1 MIEIKRAYETASKKD
16 GYRIL
21 VDRLWPRG
29 VSKEQASIDLWM
41 KEIAPSVALR
51 KWFNHDPKRWK
62 DFQKKY
68 QQELKKNHKTVKEML
83 NLERQKKVVTL
94 VYAAKS
100 EEINH
105 AAVLRNYLIKKSR

>member
-41 KEIAPSVALR
+41 KEVAPSVDLR
-51 KWFNHDPKRWK
+51 KWFNHDPKHWK
-62 DFQKKY
+62 EFQKEYTK
-68 QQELKKNHKTVKEML
+68 ELKGQTEHVQKILSLEKE
-83 NLERQKKVVTL
+83 KKQITLIYGAKDPVV
-94 VYAAKS
+94 
-100 EEINH
+100 NH
-105 AAVLRNYLIKKSR
+105 AVVLRNFLLKAK

>member
-1 MIEIKRAYETASKKD
+1 MIQIKRAYETPSKKD

-29 VSKEQASIDLWM
+29 LTKEKAAIDLWM

-51 KWFNHDPKRWK
+51 KWFNHDPAHWK
-62 DFQKKY
+62 EFQKKY
-68 QQELKKNHKTVKEML
+68 TKELRENTAVQDML
-83 NLERQKKVVTL
+83 DLEKQKKLITL
-94 VYAAKS
+94 VYGAKS

-105 AAVLRNYLIKKSR
+105 ASVLRNFLMKKKK